1 MIKQIVRRLTYS
13 TLSRLLG
20 QMETYQKETRH
31 AFEGVLN
38 WLRQWACARSFGLGT
53 RVPFDKSQLVES
65 LSDSTIYMAY
75 YTIAHLLQGS
85 VNGQQVG
92 SLGIKPEDL
101 TDDIWDYIFGR
112 ADFPKDATI
121 SREQGEALR
130 REYT

>member
-1 MIKQIVRRLTYS
+1 
-13 TLSRLLG
+13 
-20 QMETYQKETRH
+20 METYNETTRN

-75 YTIAHLLQGS
+75 YTIAHLLQGGV
-85 VNGQQVG
+85 VNGSQTG
-92 SLGIKPEDL
+92 PLGIKPEDL
-101 TDDIWDYIFGR
+101 TYETWDYIFGR

-121 SREQGEALR
+121 TREQGEALR